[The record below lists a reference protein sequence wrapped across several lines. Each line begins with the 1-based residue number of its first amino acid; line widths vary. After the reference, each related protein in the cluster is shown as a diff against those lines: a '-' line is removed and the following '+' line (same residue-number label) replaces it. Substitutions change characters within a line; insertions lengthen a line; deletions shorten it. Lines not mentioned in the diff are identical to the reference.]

1 MIYYLGRAS
10 INESIDE
17 YSTEQDLSESDYNWD
32 SSGTTSLEFWE
43 RFLRCIM
50 TLVEEDQVCYGP
62 IFSEV
67 IPDFDVT
74 VCSAEKNWQ
83 MLLDDLVGF
92 LEQEQERRQW
102 KSISDY
108 MKLQKLVKEI
118 YERFS
123 VITVKEV
130 HLASYAEYFIPFTNQ
145 WLDDCSIEY
154 CKYVEKSY
162 DIDEQDQFSRTN
174 EYVKFSSSVIDL
186 FDMLNQLGASTSKL
200 RSGMGVHVSLV
211 TQHLTLSKFITCLFD

>member
-1 MIYYLGRAS
+1 M
-10 INESIDE
+10 NESIDD
-17 YSTEQDLSESDYNWD
+17 YSTEHDLSESDYNWD

-62 IFSEV
+62 IFSDV

-92 LEQEQERRQW
+92 LEQEQDRRQW

-123 VITVKEV
+123 VITQKEV
-130 HLASYAEYFIPFTNQ
+130 HLSSYAEYFIPFTNQ
-145 WLDDCSIEY
+145 WLDDCSTEY

-162 DIDEQDQFSRTN
+162 FIDEQDQFARTN

-200 RSGMGVHVSLV
+200 RSGRV
-211 TQHLTLSKFITCLFD
+211 

>member
-1 MIYYLGRAS
+1 M
-10 INESIDE
+10 
-17 YSTEQDLSESDYNWD
+17 
-32 SSGTTSLEFWE
+32 
-43 RFLRCIM
+43 RCIM

-62 IFSEV
+62 IFSDV

-92 LEQEQERRQW
+92 LEQEQDRRQW

-130 HLASYAEYFIPFTNQ
+130 HLSSYAEYFIPFTNQ
-145 WLDDCSIEY
+145 WLDDCSVEY

-200 RSGMGVHVSLV
+200 RSGMMVLFLMQYCSIKYFLV
-211 TQHLTLSKFITCLFD
+211 FSSRVGSKTRFVKLG